1 MLFKTDWRWNRA
13 PDPWH
18 PSVIKNDRNGIPV
31 WCSSFCGYFSN
42 IDKLLIE
49 VSHQNYKNS
58 K

>member
-13 PDPWH
+13 KDPWD
-18 PSVIKNDRNGIPV
+18 PNIIKSDKDGKPLWSKNN
-31 WCSSFCGYFSN
+31 FCGFSN

-49 VSHQNYKNS
+49 VSYQNYKNS